1 MERLD
6 KYDNMEKDMKKY
18 LEKNG
23 WHFSKRMYEFAVG
36 NMRNKDDKPINILSK
51 EEIDSKFRQ
60 HNIAITY
67 KGYDA
72 PYVYCM
78 AMADFYGSSLPNEM
92 FVLRY
97 VKDYIE
103 DPDGYDEIAF
113 TRYYADTIGSGTPIE
128 WEDVL

>member
-6 KYDNMEKDMKKY
+6 KYDEVEDDMKKY
-18 LEKNG
+18 LMKNG
-23 WHFSKRMYEFAVG
+23 WHFSKKMYEFAVG
-36 NMRNKDDKPINILSK
+36 NMRDKNGKAMNIPSK
-51 EEIDSKFRQ
+51 EEVDAKFRQ
-60 HNIAITY
+60 HNVAITY
-67 KGYDA
+67 KGYDG

-78 AMADFYGSSLPNEM
+78 AMADFFGSSLPNEM

-103 DPDGYDEIAF
+103 DPDGYESIAF

-128 WEDVL
+128 WSDVI

>member
-36 NMRNKDDKPINILSK
+36 NMTDRNGNKLSPLSK
-51 EEIDSKFRQ
+51 EDIDEKFRRY
-60 HNIAITY
+60 NIPITY

-72 PYVYCM
+72 PYVFCM
-78 AMADFYGSSLPNEM
+78 AMADFLGSSLVNEM
-92 FVLRY
+92 AVVKY